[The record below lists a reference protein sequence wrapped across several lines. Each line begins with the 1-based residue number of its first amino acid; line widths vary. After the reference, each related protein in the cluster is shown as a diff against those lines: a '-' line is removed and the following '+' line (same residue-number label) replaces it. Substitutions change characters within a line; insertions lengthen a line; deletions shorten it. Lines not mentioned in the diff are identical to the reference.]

1 MKHILVFSETY
12 YFLDCTEYLVD
23 EDDGDGM
30 ITLNIKRK
38 GDLSIVQSAS
48 KYRTL
53 NSSISHC
60 DQLFLSLFKLYNDII
75 EVQKLLFSKVLSFE
89 NQYI

>member
-1 MKHILVFSETY
+1 MVWNRIVITDTYLGISETY

-23 EDDGDGM
+23 EDDGDGE

-48 KYRTL
+48 T
-53 NSSISHC
+53 
-60 DQLFLSLFKLYNDII
+60 
-75 EVQKLLFSKVLSFE
+75 
-89 NQYI
+89 